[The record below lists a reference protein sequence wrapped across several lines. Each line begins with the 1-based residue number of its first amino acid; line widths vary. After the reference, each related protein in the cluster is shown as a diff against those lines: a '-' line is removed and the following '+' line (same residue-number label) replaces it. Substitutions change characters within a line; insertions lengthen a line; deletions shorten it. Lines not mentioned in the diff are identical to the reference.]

1 MKKTIFAFAFI
12 SSILMA
18 ENTGQ
23 ATYAKCMGCHGS
35 NGEKSAL
42 GKSAI
47 ITGQDKEL
55 TITQLTAYKDGS
67 LNAHGMGGLMKG
79 QLATLSEEDIKNVA
93 EYISNMK

>member
-1 MKKTIFAFAFI
+1 MKKTILALGFL

-18 ENTGQ
+18 DNIGQ
-23 ATYAKCMGCHGS
+23 DTYAKCTGCHGS

-42 GKSAI
+42 GKSAV

-55 TITQLTAYKDGS
+55 TITQLTAYKNGS

-79 QLATLSEEDIKNVA
+79 QLATLNEEDIKNVA

>member
-1 MKKTIFAFAFI
+1 MKKTTLILALL
-12 SSILMA
+12 SSILVA
-18 ENTGQ
+18 GNSGQ
-23 ATYAKCMGCHGS
+23 ETFAKCIGCHGA

-47 ITGQDKEL
+47 ITGQDKDL
-55 TITQLTAYKDGS
+55 TVKQLTAYKKGD

-79 QLATLSEEDIKNVA
+79 QLATLNEEDIKNVA